1 MILTKEVYLRLLKK
15 FPSLSKMI
23 KACGL
28 ISSIN
33 SGMTIKSP
41 REIWQEGYCTLLR
54 SSQSH
59 FPSGIEKTGNVMVNN
74 IKMLQIRLSPIAS
87 YDNGS
92 TNPIPVI
99 SADDFVKIKF
109 IREAHRLGSYELKS
123 THYIK
128 KATHA
133 NVVKSQFPVL
143 WPHMKTDIATFVKK
157 IVAFVTE

>member
-1 MILTKEVYLRLLKK
+1 MID
-15 FPSLSKMI
+15 FPL
-23 KACGL
+23 ACGL

-41 REIWQEGYCTLLR
+41 REIWQEGFCSLLR

-99 SADDFVKIKF
+99 SADDLVKF
-109 IREAHRLGSYELKS
+109 IREAHNLGSYELKS

-128 KATHA
+128 KGYTC
-133 NVVKSQFPVL
+133 
-143 WPHMKTDIATFVKK
+143 
-157 IVAFVTE
+157 